1 VLTHVDADH
10 INGVLPLF
18 ANGISATS
26 FDDIWFNG
34 WRQVS
39 PFLSI
44 RQGEEFSRLLGDPH
58 RQLRWNRA
66 VTRVGAKYPAPV
78 VVPDD
83 GELPVLTLPGGMNL
97 TLLSPGPPQLNRL
110 GREWHRALAEL
121 EEKPKMLGRRVPPS
135 PVTDFDT
142 FDVEV
147 LANATEH
154 KDSSVPNG
162 SSIAFVAEYGGR
174 SVLFTGD
181 AHADVLTRS
190 IAAFQ
195 RQRGRL
201 GEPLVLDALKL
212 SHHGSRNATTVELL
226 KSIECPRYLVPTNG
240 IIFYHPDREAI
251 ARIIKHGGERPTIY
265 FNYRSDY
272 NQLWED
278 ERLRDRY
285 QYDTVYPDGG
295 CEGLRVSL

>member
-1 VLTHVDADH
+1 VNVKVRPNPRIASGRMLPNWVVASAEMLPQANQSVRVQSTPTSGVFDVRLAFADYDQ
-10 INGVLPLF
+10 IGGRQERLERGESSVTSVMRQSVTKLRE
-18 ANGISATS
+18 AT
-26 FDDIWFNG
+26 
-34 WRQVS
+34 R
-39 PFLSI
+39 
-44 RQGEEFSRLLGDPH
+44 GEEKR
-58 RQLRWNRA
+58 
-66 VTRVGAKYPAPV
+66 
-78 VVPDD
+78 
-83 GELPVLTLPGGMNL
+83 
-97 TLLSPGPPQLNRL
+97 
-110 GREWHRALAEL
+110 
-121 EEKPKMLGRRVPPS
+121 KMLGRRVPPS